1 MCRICNFFLF
11 FNDKVS
17 NLKCENSFY
26 DKNKLLNLRDKRVC
40 TNMWAP
46 LFSIYLQLCH

>member
-1 MCRICNFFLF
+1 MCRICEYFFL
-11 FNDKVS
+11 NDKVS

-40 TNMWAP
+40 TNMWGP